1 MTHAGWCG
9 CRGNV
14 PLSCPVTSAS
24 SLLDGEWVGRSCG
37 KQKER
42 GNKKQVGGGLRCI
55 QRGSEKDD
63 VIDLTGS
70 GETAS
75 ERRCGGGLKKPCR
88 AAASTSYS
96 AVPGW
101 RRDGVSILMLH
112 HAAMRESMEVGGAL
126 ITPVC
131 L

>member
-1 MTHAGWCG
+1 M
-9 CRGNV
+9 
-14 PLSCPVTSAS
+14 
-24 SLLDGEWVGRSCG
+24 
-37 KQKER
+37 
-42 GNKKQVGGGLRCI
+42 

-75 ERRCGGGLKKPCR
+75 ERRCWGGMPCG

-101 RRDGVSILMLH
+101 RKDGVSIFMLH
-112 HAAMRESMEVGGAL
+112 HAAAREHVVVGGAL

>member
-1 MTHAGWCG
+1 MESGWEEAVAD
-9 CRGNV
+9 RRREV
-14 PLSCPVTSAS
+14 I
-24 SLLDGEWVGRSCG
+24 RS
-37 KQKER
+37 R
-42 GNKKQVGGGLRCI
+42 WGGVQCM
-55 QRGSEKDD
+55 QRGSEED

-75 ERRCGGGLKKPCR
+75 ERRCGGG
-88 AAASTSYS
+88 AASTSYS

-101 RRDGVSILMLH
+101 RRADVSIFMLH
-112 HAAMRESMEVGGAL
+112 HAAVREHVEGAL